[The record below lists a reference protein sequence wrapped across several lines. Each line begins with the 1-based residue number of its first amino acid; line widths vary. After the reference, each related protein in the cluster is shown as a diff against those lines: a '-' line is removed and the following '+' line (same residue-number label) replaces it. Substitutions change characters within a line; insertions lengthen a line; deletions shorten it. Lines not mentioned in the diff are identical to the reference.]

1 MVSESLPLLLLE
13 ALTEALNE
21 LVQFQSMTAQELF
34 DVLHTLQAVRLRHA
48 ELGRAGVYLYRPGD
62 AQNAVALL
70 LVIIEGFFKEDLHR

>member
-48 ELGRAGVYLYRPGD
+48 ELGRAGV
-62 AQNAVALL
+62 
-70 LVIIEGFFKEDLHR
+70 